1 MSRINIDQLCRDFEA
16 CLGWPYKTPGTNDE
30 RGIDCSGMFV
40 RGYRLQGASIYHG
53 SNTIW
58 RQHLGAKGKIVGTG
72 DLKKGMAVFKW
83 KPEGDPQRDG
93 QGNFCHIGL
102 VVSVY
107 PLRII
112 HASTVGMKVTA
123 DTRLGKWQYWGYLAD
138 GDYDGS
144 AAAQSM
150 TSTPPVQEQ
159 RRNQIYDAVASLPMG
174 QPLLRKGMRGED
186 VKRLQGLLTRHGFP
200 LEVDGIF
207 GRKTYEAVWTFQMRN
222 GIGVD
227 GIVGPVTW
235 NKLLG

>member
-112 HASTVGMKVTA
+112 HASTVGMRVTV
-123 DTRLGKWQYWGYLAD
+123 DTKIGKWRYWGYLAD

-144 AAAQSM
+144 TAAPVQSIP
-150 TSTPPVQEQ
+150 SPPPVQEQ
-159 RRNQIYDAVASLPMG
+159 RRNQIHDAVASLSMG
-174 QPLLRKGMRGED
+174 QPLLRKGMLWGPDCNDLIRQLIES
-186 VKRLQGLLTRHGFP
+186 GFQA
-200 LEVDGIF
+200 E
-207 GRKTYEAVWTFQMRN
+207 
-222 GIGVD
+222 
-227 GIVGPVTW
+227 
-235 NKLLG
+235 

>member
-93 QGNFCHIGL
+93 QGFIIIVIWLTEKGLLFHIPGIPNRHCQCASYHVRNHYHNHKMKFL
-102 VVSVY
+102 Y
-107 PLRII
+107 LLN
-112 HASTVGMKVTA
+112 HAGIFIFTV
-123 DTRLGKWQYWGYLAD
+123 
-138 GDYDGS
+138 
-144 AAAQSM
+144 
-150 TSTPPVQEQ
+150 
-159 RRNQIYDAVASLPMG
+159 
-174 QPLLRKGMRGED
+174 
-186 VKRLQGLLTRHGFP
+186 QGLT
-200 LEVDGIF
+200 
-207 GRKTYEAVWTFQMRN
+207 
-222 GIGVD
+222 
-227 GIVGPVTW
+227 
-235 NKLLG
+235 